1 MSRLHHSAALSG
13 RRFLLPQKEPLNMIR
28 AARKRHTKDLTCIY
42 RLCDPKRGGW
52 YVHVFV
58 QRNGKVFMKE
68 FFERRCGGEATTMQ
82 LAQAWR
88 DRVIDEHPAMSLADF
103 CSIVRSNNTSGVPGV
118 MRHDKRQQSGQQ
130 SGQDG
135 AAGRVYWVARIP
147 YADGQ
152 SRSLSFSV
160 ATLGEEEAKR
170 RAVEA
175 RLQGLRD
182 LDGQVF
188 RPDMQPQQV
197 SGPDDIAALDA
208 ALRAPAERRARK
220 AAEREQI
227 SAGFKAR
234 LQRAAERRTR
244 MLADDAV
251 ALRRVRTNSGEP
263 YISRNAAAGGGSD
276 YWRVSI
282 ERQGKKHRK
291 TFTDSMYGGKDAALL
306 AAKAWRDRVFIALP
320 LDSRAQVVARVN
332 ATNTSGVAGVHSS
345 SDSRGGAA
353 TRWVARA
360 PKTKGQALRSKTFS
374 IAKYGAGQ
382 AFALAV
388 QARQAF
394 VAELDDAQCML
405 HPAPRQLMKTL
416 ADGRE
421 DAEMD
426 AQPA

>member
-1 MSRLHHSAALSG
+1 MPQPSR
-13 RRFLLPQKEPLNMIR
+13 I
-28 AARKRHTKDLTCIY
+28 RHTKDDIGIY
-42 RLCDPKRGGW
+42 PLCDPKRGGR
-52 YVHVFV
+52 YLHVFV
-58 QRNGKVFMKE
+58 QRNGKVFEKD
-68 FFERRCGGEATTMQ
+68 FFERRCGGEAKTRQ
-82 LAQAWR
+82 LALAWR
-88 DRVIDEHPAMSLADF
+88 DRVIDENPAMSLADF

-118 MRHDKRQQSGQQ
+118 MRNQNQRATGQ
-130 SGQDG
+130 GG
-135 AAGRVYWVARIP
+135 AGGRGYWIARIP
-147 YADGQ
+147 YADGR

-170 RAVEA
+170 RAVES

-220 AAEREQI
+220 TVEREQI

-234 LQRAAERRTR
+234 LQRAAERRART
-244 MLADDAV
+244 LADDAV
-251 ALRRVRTNSGEP
+251 AMRRVRTNSGEP
-263 YISRNAAAGGGSD
+263 YISRCAAPGGGSD

-291 TFTDSMYGGKDAALL
+291 TFTDSMYDGKGAALL
-306 AAKAWRDRVFIALP
+306 AAKAWRDQVFVTLP
-320 LDSRAQVVARVN
+320 LDSRAQVVVRVN

-345 SDSRGGAA
+345 SDSQGGAA
-353 TRWVARA
+353 THWVANA
-360 PKTKGQALRSKTFS
+360 PKTKGKPMRSRKFS

-382 AFALAV
+382 AYALAV

-394 VAELDDAQCML
+394 VAELGDAQFMR
-405 HPAPRQLMKTL
+405 HPAPRQLVETL
-416 ADGRE
+416 SDGRN
-421 DAEMD
+421 DAGME
-426 AQPA
+426 AQSLPIG

>member
-1 MSRLHHSAALSG
+1 MTQPS
-13 RRFLLPQKEPLNMIR
+13 
-28 AARKRHTKDLTCIY
+28 RKRHTKDDIGIY
-42 RLCDPKRGGW
+42 PLCDPKRGGR

-58 QRNGKVFMKE
+58 HRNGKLFEKD
-68 FFERRCGGEATTMQ
+68 FFERRCGGEANTRQ
-82 LAQAWR
+82 VALAWR
-88 DRVIDEHPAMSLADF
+88 DRVIDENPAMSLADF

-118 MRHDKRQQSGQQ
+118 MRHDKRQQSGQ
-130 SGQDG
+130 GG

-160 ATLGEEEAKR
+160 ATFGEEEAKR

-234 LQRAAERRTR
+234 LQRAAERRSR
-244 MLADDAV
+244 ALADDAA

-263 YISRNAAAGGGSD
+263 YISRNAAPGGGSD

-306 AAKAWRDRVFIALP
+306 AAKAWRDRVFIVLP
-320 LDSRAQVVARVN
+320 LDTRAQVAARVN
-332 ATNTSGVAGVHSS
+332 ATNTSGMAGVHCCN
-345 SDSRGGAA
+345 DNQGAT

-360 PKTKGQALRSKTFS
+360 PKAKGQPSRSKTFS
-374 IAKYGAGQ
+374 IAKYGAEQ

-394 VAELDDAQCML
+394 MAELDDAQFMR
-405 HPAPRQLMKTL
+405 HPAPRQLLETL
-416 ADGRE
+416 SDRRNHAGNCSTVDVAATHEG
-421 DAEMD
+421 
-426 AQPA
+426 